1 MYDNFKCFVLWRSW
15 RDFLIICVKYLG
27 LYWFNIWR
35 FFDTVIMVILI
46 LIWFFCVSLFFLL
59 YLVRKDWVLVIFWL
73 FIFFIN
79 FWVWDFFLRYSVLY
93 VVYLYFRESN
103 GSLIK
108 NVIIVMNIKCFINL
122 YLKIVLYYFSI
133 IYNYVG
139 FFKFERIKLWYK
151 ICIFFIF
158 DINLCDKFICFYSY
172 LINSIKCTF
181 FCIIVFFFIYFYSI

>member
-59 YLVRKDWVLVIFWL
+59 YLVKKDWVLVIFWL

-79 FWVWDFFLRYSVLY
+79 FWVWDFFLRYSVLN

-139 FFKFERIKLWYK
+139 FFKFERIKLWY
-151 ICIFFIF
+151 
-158 DINLCDKFICFYSY
+158 
-172 LINSIKCTF
+172 
-181 FCIIVFFFIYFYSI
+181 